1 MAEFEPTLSQRLA
14 IESRGSNILVS
25 AGAGSGKTKVLTERL
40 MAYLTDPKAP
50 ADIDSFLIITYTR
63 PAAGEL
69 RGRIMEEISKKLAE
83 DPGNR
88 HLRKQNALCA
98 KAQIGTIHSFC
109 ANVLRE
115 NCHLAKLSPDFKV
128 LDEDRA
134 AAMKAAALD
143 RVLEQRYENSD
154 KYPGFILL
162 ADTVGQGRDDKR
174 LAEIAMTL
182 HGKMQ
187 SHPRPELWAK
197 QQKELMNLT
206 GEDAGKTP
214 WGKEILDN
222 ALSSAEFWSEEF
234 DRLIAQIA
242 DNEAI
247 ADKYLESFEV
257 TAAGIRELAR
267 SIKLGWDKAAECP
280 AVEFPRLKTLRN
292 SPDTKLSERA
302 KARRS
307 ACNAEMK
314 KIRAQFYAPSDKLLS
329 EMRDCAPAMSAL
341 LDLVTDFDR
350 AYCADKRR
358 AGYADYSDL
367 EHLAAQLLTEE
378 NGEPT
383 KLARSLSK
391 RYTEIMVDEYQD
403 VSRVQDTIFRAISD
417 NNRNLFMVGDVK
429 QSIYRF
435 RLADPE
441 IFTDKYLHYKN
452 ADEAHDGE
460 PRRIMLQ
467 ENFRSRREILDCA
480 NAVFKLCMTRE
491 LGDIDYNE
499 DASLKYGAVGYEGD
513 VPKPEI
519 ILGDLKSAAEDDDDE
534 RPEKSAFEARIVGRK
549 ILELMDSGITVGGRP
564 LEYGDIAI
572 LMRSANAV
580 GGIYRRELAAMG
592 IPADGGESRDFFE
605 SIEVSSVI
613 SMLSVIDNPHKDV
626 PLIAAL
632 RSPAFGF
639 SADELSEIRNAGKNV
654 DFYSA
659 LVKRAESSEKCA
671 DFLRVTEKFRALAA
685 DMSASELLRKLINE
699 LDLLAVCSAMTDG
712 RQRRANLME
721 LAELSERF
729 DATGYKGLHRF
740 VLWLR
745 QLSESGKAVA
755 ARSSGESSVRIMT
768 VHKSKGLEFPVVFLS
783 DTARQFNMKDNN
795 ETVLIHAKLGL
806 GPKVFN
812 AEKGIQYPTLARNAI
827 KLCGKRETLSE
838 EMRLMYVAL
847 TRPKERLYIT
857 AVMKKV
863 PEFLEKCHSE
873 LSVPMSPQSLAS
885 ANAPIKWLV
894 SAALADEEKHIKIS
908 EYAPDAHEMAESENA
923 APIEPDREAAK
934 ELERRLGF
942 VYPHKDAQELPSK
955 VTATELKDREEP
967 DADAQSIAP
976 KPRRRFRM
984 PDFTK
989 KDKPLT
995 GTEKGIATHL
1005 ALQYMDISQTGSVEA
1020 IEREI
1025 QRLFEKRFISQRERE
1040 AVDAQAIYKLF
1051 SSPLGDRMRN
1061 ADFME
1066 REFRFSLLCPAD
1078 KLLGKAADEKI
1089 LLQGVVDCCIA
1100 ENGKLTVIDYK
1111 TDNVRSDEDIKK
1123 RSEVYRP
1130 QISAYAAAL
1139 SRIFGMEVKESVL
1152 YFLSVGKEIIIRVE
1166 SEGMAVRSEE

>member
-40 MAYLTDPKAP
+40 MSYLTDPTAP
-50 ADIDSFLIITYTR
+50 VDIDRFLIITYTR
-63 PAAGEL
+63 AAAGEM

-83 DPGNR
+83 DPGNK
-88 HLRKQNALCA
+88 HLRKQNALCV

-109 ANVLRE
+109 ANILRE
-115 NCHLAKLSPDFKV
+115 NCHLAELSPDFKV

-134 AAMKAAALD
+134 SAMKAAALD
-143 RVLEQRYENSD
+143 RVLEHRYESSE

-162 ADTVGQGRDDKR
+162 ADTVGQGRDDR
-174 LAEIAMTL
+174 QLAEIIMTL

-187 SHPRPELWAK
+187 CHPRPELWAER
-197 QQKELMNLT
+197 QKELMNLT
-206 GEDAGKTP
+206 GEDAGETP
-214 WGKEILDN
+214 WGREILDY
-222 ALSSAEFWSEEF
+222 ALRSAEFWSEEF
-234 DRLIAQIA
+234 DRLIAQISG
-242 DNEAI
+242 NEAI
-247 ADKYLESFEV
+247 ADKYLESFEI
-257 TAAGIRELAR
+257 TAEGIRELAR
-267 SIKLGWDKAAECP
+267 AINDGWDKAAECP
-280 AVEFPRLKTLRN
+280 PVEFPKLKPLRN
-292 SPDTKLSERA
+292 SPDAELTERA

-307 ACNAEMK
+307 ACMAEMK
-314 KIRAQFYAPSDKLLS
+314 KIRAQFYAPSDKLLA
-329 EMRDCAPAMSAL
+329 EMRACAPAMSAL
-341 LDLVTDFDR
+341 LDLVTDFDKE
-350 AYCADKRR
+350 YCKDKHR

-367 EHLAAQLLTEE
+367 EHLAAQLLTEK

-383 KLARSLSK
+383 SLARSLSK

-403 VSRVQDTIFRAISD
+403 VSQVQDTIFRAISD

-441 IFTDKYLHYKN
+441 IFTDKYLNYAK
-452 ADEAHDGE
+452 AGEARDGE
-460 PRRIMLQ
+460 ARCIMLQ
-467 ENFRSRREILDCA
+467 ENFRSRREILECA
-480 NAVFKLCMTRE
+480 NAVFRLCMTRE

-499 DASLKYGAVGYEGD
+499 DAELKYGAVRYEGD

-519 ILGDLKSAAEDDDDE
+519 ILADLQNAVGDDDDE
-534 RPEKSAFEARIVGRK
+534 KPEKSAFEARIVGRK
-549 ILELMDSGITVGGRP
+549 ILELMGSGITVGGRP

-572 LMRSANAV
+572 LMRSANTV

-639 SADELSEIRNAGKNV
+639 SADELSEIRSAKPRG

-659 LVKRAESSEKCA
+659 LVKRAETNTKCA
-671 DFLRVTEKFRALAA
+671 DFLRVTENFRALAA
-685 DMSASELLRKLINE
+685 DMSACELLRRLINE

-745 QLSESGKAVA
+745 QLSEKGKGVA
-755 ARSSGESSVRIMT
+755 SRNSEGSSVRIMT

-783 DTARQFNMKDNN
+783 DTARRFNMSDNK
-795 ETVLIHAKLGL
+795 EAVLIHSKLGL

-827 KLCGKRETLSE
+827 ALRAKRETLSE

-847 TRPKERLYIT
+847 TRPRERLYIT

-863 PEFLEKCHSE
+863 PEFLEKRKAE
-873 LSVPMSPQSLAS
+873 LSVPMSPQSLAAAS
-885 ANAPIKWLV
+885 APISWLV

-908 EYAPDAHEMAESENA
+908 KYVPDAHEKAGAENSA
-923 APIEPDREAAK
+923 AVEADREAAK

-955 VTATELKDREEP
+955 ITATELKGREEA
-967 DADAQSIAP
+967 DADAQSIVP
-976 KPRRRFRM
+976 KPQRRFRM

-995 GTEKGIATHL
+995 GAEKGIATHL

-1040 AVDAQAIYKLF
+1040 AVDTQAIYKLF
-1051 SSPLGDRMRN
+1051 SSPLGERMRK

-1066 REFRFSLLCPAD
+1066 REFHFSLLCPAN

-1100 ENGKLTVIDYK
+1100 EGGKLTVIDYK
-1111 TDNVRSDEDIKK
+1111 TDNVRSEEDIKK
-1123 RSEVYRP
+1123 KSEFYRS

-1139 SRIFGMEVKESVL
+1139 SRIFDMEVKESVL
-1152 YFLSVGKEIIIRVE
+1152 YFLSAGKEIVVKN
-1166 SEGMAVRSEE
+1166 S